1 MLRRPPGTA
10 PLAALLA
17 ASLLAVPAWLGA
29 CTIPVFRYGLDRWPS
44 DPFVLQAPVAAMARE
59 PMASDFA
66 GKDGVRLNLEGQP
79 PAAGAPAEPEARL
92 LFPPHSAEGQELW
105 SGPLTPENFRL
116 LTDSPARAEIGKRIV
131 EGDSGV
137 WVLVESGNAEA
148 DEAMA
153 KQLTA
158 RMAELEKTEKLPV
171 IDPNDPSSQLAP
183 GPELKIKFSLLR
195 IPRKAPGEQVFLH
208 MLAGPNGFGEL
219 PESKPFASL
228 LFGRGRVLGVWNPEK
243 LSDELIDEASRFL
256 LGACSCEAKHLNPG
270 WDVLMRFNW
279 DAELEKVAQRRI
291 AAGELPASAAA
302 AAPVM
307 PERVTYTPASAA
319 PAPAPSITV
328 SAKVPNR
335 LILGGLAAVIGLLA
349 LLGLALRKSK

>member
-1 MLRRPPGTA
+1 MRRRPARTA
-10 PLAALLA
+10 PLSALLA
-17 ASLLAVPAWLGA
+17 ATLLLAGAGWLGA

-66 GKDGVRLNLEGQP
+66 GKNGVRLNLEGQP

-92 LFPPHSAEGQELW
+92 LFPPHSAEGLELW

-116 LTDSPARAEIGKRIV
+116 LTDSPARVEIGKRIV

-153 KQLTA
+153 KQLTT

-195 IPRKAPGEQVFLH
+195 VSRKAPEEQVFLH
-208 MLAGPNGFGEL
+208 MLAGPNGFDTL
-219 PESKPFASL
+219 PEAQPFASL

-243 LSDELIDEASRFL
+243 LSDELINEASRFL

-270 WDVLMRFNW
+270 WDILMRFNW
-279 DAELEKVAQRRI
+279 EAELEKVAQRRI

-307 PERVTYTPASAA
+307 PERVTYTPASATA
-319 PAPAPSITV
+319 TPPALRTPAV
-328 SAKVPNR
+328 KLPNW
-335 LILGGLAAVIGLLA
+335 LIVTGLAAVIGLL
-349 LLGLALRKSK
+349 GLMLRKSK